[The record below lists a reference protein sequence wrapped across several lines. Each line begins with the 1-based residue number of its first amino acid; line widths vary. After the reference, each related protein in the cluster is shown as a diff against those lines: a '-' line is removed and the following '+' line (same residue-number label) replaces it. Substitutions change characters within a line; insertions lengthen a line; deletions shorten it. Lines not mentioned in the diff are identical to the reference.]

1 MNRRAFVQFA
11 AAMLALPGCALAAPF
26 AFAQP
31 RGKAFRA
38 VYLSVSPRAA
48 VNHLIDALE
57 RGLRDQGYIVGR
69 DVAVDFRSAD
79 GDIGRYPAIV
89 REVVLS
95 KPDVIV
101 TGPNETT
108 ARVRDATQS
117 IPIVMAIGTD
127 VVGAG
132 LVRSLAK
139 PGGNITGLTW
149 DVGAGVIAKRLE
161 LLKEIAPS
169 TARVAVLWE
178 PPYKDQYQ
186 KATDDAALLLGLS
199 TLWVEFSGD
208 LARDFAEML
217 RWRADA
223 LLVHPAGRQFQRRAE
238 LNALAAKHGLPT
250 SHAVSE
256 FVETGGLMS
265 YGPNLAAQFRAAAR
279 HIAKILKGAK
289 PGDLPVEQPSKI
301 DLVINLKTAGTLGLE
316 LPQSILLRADRV
328 IE

>member
-1 MNRRAFVQFA
+1 MGQILRRQFLIA
-11 AAMLALPGCALAAPF
+11 ASALLAAPF

-31 RGKAFRA
+31 REKVFRA
-38 VYLSVSPRAA
+38 VFLSVSARAG

-57 RGLRDQGYIVGR
+57 RGLHDQGYIVGR
-69 DVAVDFRSAD
+69 DVIVEFRSAD
-79 GDIGRYPAIV
+79 GDIGKLPAIV

-108 ARVRDATQS
+108 TAVRHATQS
-117 IPIVMAIGTD
+117 IPIVMAVGTD

-132 LVRSLAK
+132 LVKSLPK
-139 PGGNITGLTW
+139 PGGNVTGLTW
-149 DVGAGVIAKRLE
+149 DVGAGIIAKRLE

-169 TARVAVLWE
+169 TARVAVLWD

-186 KATDDAALLLGLS
+186 KETDDAALLLGFS
-199 TLWVEFSGD
+199 TLWVEFSSD
-208 LARDFAEML
+208 LERDFAEIL

-223 LLVHPAGRQFQRRAE
+223 VLLFGAGRQMQRRAE
-238 LNALAAKHGLPT
+238 LNALAAKHRLPT
-250 SHAVSE
+250 SHPVSE
-256 FVETGGLMS
+256 YVEAGGLMS

-301 DLVINLKTAGTLGLE
+301 DLVINLKTARTLGLK